1 VEAADVFL
9 ATGSVLVSGSLSAN
23 EAADVFAASG
33 SVSSGVS
40 GSMAATEGAD
50 TFAASGTVSGIIG
63 VDTHDGFDTKKKFK
77 KEVDDKERRK
87 RQLVDIYE
95 ELVEARPAIA
105 AEIVAPFAQRIPSG
119 ERNINFDAL
128 LADLDRVQS
137 LYREMQEVDDEDVLL
152 LL

>member
-1 VEAADVFL
+1 MNAFQKNAFQNNAFQIVL
-9 ATGSVLVSGSLSAN
+9 AIVL
-23 EAADVFAASG
+23 
-33 SVSSGVS
+33 
-40 GSMAATEGAD
+40 
-50 TFAASGTVSGIIG
+50 

-77 KEVDDKERRK
+77 KEVDAKERRK
-87 RQLVDIYE
+87 RQLVEIYE

-105 AEIVAPFAQRIPSG
+105 AAIVEPFTQKIPETSA
-119 ERNINFDAL
+119 RSINFDAL